1 MTEKEIERLSKKT
14 GCMPIETGCDGLG
27 IFFEPRYNKR
37 IAICGIHGKTD
48 INYEMAIALSENLRS
63 IAEMYLKADT

>member
-1 MTEKEIERLSKKT
+1 MTEKEMERLSKLT

-48 INYEMAIALSENLRS
+48 IDYKMAIALANNLRE
-63 IAEMYLKADT
+63 IAEVYLEE